1 VIHLP
6 LILAAVDVLPVV
18 NGDNSLILLWST
30 ATGIALSAVIYLRDS
45 IAKPVKLPS
54 QALQDLFA
62 YDFYTPQL
70 YRNTIIGFVAV
81 SSRLL
86 NGFDRIGIDGVGNF
100 FGIATLFS
108 GQSLKYSTSGQS
120 QFYMLT
126 ILLGLTGIGLWLCYP
141 LLNAGL

>member
-1 VIHLP
+1 
-6 LILAAVDVLPVV
+6 
-18 NGDNSLILLWST
+18 
-30 ATGIALSAVIYLRDS
+30 
-45 IAKPVKLPS
+45 
-54 QALQDLFA
+54 
-62 YDFYTPQL
+62 
-70 YRNTIIGFVAV
+70 VAV